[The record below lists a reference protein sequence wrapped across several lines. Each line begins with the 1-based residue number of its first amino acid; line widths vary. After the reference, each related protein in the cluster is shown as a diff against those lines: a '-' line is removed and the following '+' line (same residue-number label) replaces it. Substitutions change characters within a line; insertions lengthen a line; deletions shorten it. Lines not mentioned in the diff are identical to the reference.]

1 MKVSRPVLPD
11 RPRAVLHRMLGSR
24 RGWVAFLVCVPLWA
38 AGQAGAQ
45 PVSAGSDASVEQA
58 RQLFTEGLE
67 FVEADDWV
75 QAEERFRRVLA
86 LRSSHVVAY
95 NLASALLNLGH
106 PVEAAELL
114 RSILRAADVDAATRD
129 AAQQLLLATEP
140 QIGTLTIRVS
150 GDMTGVRFA
159 LDDKP
164 LEVSAQVH
172 TISVDPGEHS
182 LTAHREGT
190 PLAFERVVIG
200 GGAPLQV
207 EVAVELPAQLVRER
221 PPVRAAAVPRRPA
234 PVAATALA
242 PEPATDEV
250 ESSGSGIW
258 LWAAGGAALATAAA
272 VITVVLVSAGGE
284 AMPVAGDTD
293 PPFVRGRVR

>member
-1 MKVSRPVLPD
+1 
-11 RPRAVLHRMLGSR
+11 MLGSR
-24 RGWVAFLVCVPLWA
+24 RGWVALLVCVPLWA
-38 AGQAGAQ
+38 AGSVAAQAE
-45 PVSAGSDASVEQA
+45 SAADHDAGVEEA
-58 RQLFTEGLE
+58 RRLFAEGLA
-67 FVEADDWV
+67 FVEDEDWV

-95 NLASALLNLGH
+95 NLASALSNLGH

-114 RSILRAADVDAATRD
+114 RSILRASDVDAPTRD

-140 QIGTLTIRVS
+140 RIGTLTIRVS
-150 GDMTGVRFA
+150 GDLTGVRFA

-164 LEVSAQVH
+164 LELSAQVH

-182 LTAHREGT
+182 VTAHREQT
-190 PLAFERVVIG
+190 PLAFERVMIG

-207 EVAVELPAQLVRER
+207 ELAVELPAQLARDRVVA
-221 PPVRAAAVPRRPA
+221 PVRAGPRPA
-234 PVAATALA
+234 PVAATA
-242 PEPATDEV
+242 PEPQPALE
-250 ESSGSGIW
+250 EPARSGPGVW

-272 VITVVLVSAGGE
+272 VITVVLVSGGGE

-293 PPFVRGRVR
+293 PPFVRGRVE